1 MSIKRRAVS
10 IEHKILMVCLDIKK
24 TKEEQMF
31 RFEGLEVW
39 KRSIKITDEIFDIAD
54 SIEDRHKYRFA
65 EQLRAASLS
74 ISNNIAEGSGS
85 TSKKEFRQYLNHS
98 HRSIFEAVN
107 MIFIATRRK
116 YITESQ
122 KIIITNELEEISKMV
137 IGFSS
142 SLSTRHS

>member
-1 MSIKRRAVS
+1 
-10 IEHKILMVCLDIKK
+10 
-24 TKEEQMF
+24 MF

-85 TSKKEFRQYLNHS
+85 NSKKEFKQYLNHS
-98 HRSIFEAVN
+98 HRSIFETVN
-107 MIFIATRRK
+107 MIIIATRRK

-122 KIIITNELEEISKMV
+122 KIIITNELLAKTKGV
-137 IGFSS
+137 LWK
-142 SLSTRHS
+142 LS

>member
-1 MSIKRRAVS
+1 
-10 IEHKILMVCLDIKK
+10 
-24 TKEEQMF
+24 MF

-39 KRSIKITDEIFDIAD
+39 KRSIKIIDEIFDIAD
-54 SIEDRHKYRFA
+54 CIEDRHKYRFA

-98 HRSIFEAVN
+98 HRSIFETFN